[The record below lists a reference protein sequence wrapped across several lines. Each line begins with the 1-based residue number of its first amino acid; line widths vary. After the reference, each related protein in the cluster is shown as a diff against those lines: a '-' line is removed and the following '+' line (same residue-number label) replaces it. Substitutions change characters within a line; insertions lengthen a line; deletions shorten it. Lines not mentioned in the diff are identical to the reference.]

1 MKDFLKYV
9 FATITGIILLTVV
22 MGILGAIS
30 LVGLA
35 ASSASTTKVEENSVF
50 TLMLSGQLDERV
62 PSNPLASLTGQV
74 SENLGLD
81 DIINAIQKAKD
92 NDDIKGIY
100 IEAGAFSS
108 DTPASAHAIR
118 EALLDFKKSGKW
130 IVAYGDSY
138 TQTTYYICSVADKL
152 FLNPQG
158 MVDWHGLGGEM
169 YYIKDLLA
177 KFGVK
182 FKAVKVGKYKSAV
195 EMMTADQ
202 MSDYDREQTE
212 AYLNG
217 IWKVMLSDVSQSRK
231 VSVDSLN
238 AYADR
243 YVALCNQKELVRMKL
258 VDNLLYT
265 DEVKGEIKKRLKID
279 NDEHISQLTL
289 EDMANVADKKKE
301 GEKIAV
307 YYAYGEIVDSETGS
321 MLSQEHSIVATEVCK
336 DLEELMNNDDVKAVV
351 LRVNSPGGSAYASEQ
366 IWRAVTNLKAKKPV
380 VVSMG
385 GYAASGGYYISCN
398 ANYIYS
404 EPTTLTGSIG
414 IFGMFPDVSQLLTEK
429 LGVKFSEVKTNKHSN
444 FGTISRPFNAEELA
458 LLDNYIG
465 RGYELF
471 RQRVADGRKLP
482 VAQVEEIA
490 QGHVWVGNDALKIK
504 LVDAIGSLDDAV
516 KKAAQL
522 AKLKEYYTTSYPD
535 EPSWWESL
543 TAQVDRESYLDEQM
557 RETLGEY
564 YAPFSYLKN
573 INKQSAI
580 QARLPYFLEIK

>member
-279 NDEHISQLTL
+279 NDKHISQLTL
-289 EDMANVADKKKE
+289 EDMANVADKKIE

-522 AKLKEYYTTSYPD
+522 AKLKKYYTTSYPD

-543 TAQVDRESYLDEQM
+543 TAQVDRGSYLDEQM

>member
-158 MVDWHGLGGEM
+158 MVDWHGLGGEK
-169 YYIKDLLA
+169 YFVKDLLA

-279 NDEHISQLTL
+279 NDKHISQLTL
-289 EDMANVADKKKE
+289 EDMANVADKKIE

-522 AKLKEYYTTSYPD
+522 AKLKKYYTTSYPD

-543 TAQVDRESYLDEQM
+543 TAQVDRGSYLDEQM

>member
-265 DEVKGEIKKRLKID
+265 DEVKGEIKKRLKIV

-380 VVSMG
+380 VV
-385 GYAASGGYYISCN
+385 
-398 ANYIYS
+398 
-404 EPTTLTGSIG
+404 
-414 IFGMFPDVSQLLTEK
+414 
-429 LGVKFSEVKTNKHSN
+429 
-444 FGTISRPFNAEELA
+444 
-458 LLDNYIG
+458 
-465 RGYELF
+465 
-471 RQRVADGRKLP
+471 
-482 VAQVEEIA
+482 
-490 QGHVWVGNDALKIK
+490 
-504 LVDAIGSLDDAV
+504 
-516 KKAAQL
+516 
-522 AKLKEYYTTSYPD
+522 
-535 EPSWWESL
+535 
-543 TAQVDRESYLDEQM
+543 
-557 RETLGEY
+557 
-564 YAPFSYLKN
+564 
-573 INKQSAI
+573 
-580 QARLPYFLEIK
+580 

>member
-265 DEVKGEIKKRLKID
+265 DEVKGEIKKRLKIV

-543 TAQVDRESYLDEQM
+543 TAQVDRGSYLDEQM

>member
-158 MVDWHGLGGEM
+158 MVDWHGLGGEK
-169 YYIKDLLA
+169 YFIKDLLA

-265 DEVKGEIKKRLKID
+265 DEVKDEIKKRLKID

-543 TAQVDRESYLDEQM
+543 TAQVDRGSYLDEQM

>member
-158 MVDWHGLGGEM
+158 MVDWHGLGGEK
-169 YYIKDLLA
+169 YFIKDLLA

-243 YVALCNQKELVRMKL
+243 YVALCNQKEK
-258 VDNLLYT
+258 
-265 DEVKGEIKKRLKID
+265 
-279 NDEHISQLTL
+279 
-289 EDMANVADKKKE
+289 
-301 GEKIAV
+301 
-307 YYAYGEIVDSETGS
+307 
-321 MLSQEHSIVATEVCK
+321 
-336 DLEELMNNDDVKAVV
+336 
-351 LRVNSPGGSAYASEQ
+351 
-366 IWRAVTNLKAKKPV
+366 
-380 VVSMG
+380 
-385 GYAASGGYYISCN
+385 
-398 ANYIYS
+398 
-404 EPTTLTGSIG
+404 
-414 IFGMFPDVSQLLTEK
+414 
-429 LGVKFSEVKTNKHSN
+429 
-444 FGTISRPFNAEELA
+444 SRS
-458 LLDNYIG
+458 
-465 RGYELF
+465 
-471 RQRVADGRKLP
+471 V
-482 VAQVEEIA
+482 
-490 QGHVWVGNDALKIK
+490 
-504 LVDAIGSLDDAV
+504 
-516 KKAAQL
+516 
-522 AKLKEYYTTSYPD
+522 
-535 EPSWWESL
+535 
-543 TAQVDRESYLDEQM
+543 
-557 RETLGEY
+557 
-564 YAPFSYLKN
+564 
-573 INKQSAI
+573 
-580 QARLPYFLEIK
+580 

>member
-1 MKDFLKYV
+1 M
-9 FATITGIILLTVV
+9 TIEERAEK
-22 MGILGAIS
+22 GA
-30 LVGLA
+30 
-35 ASSASTTKVEENSVF
+35 
-50 TLMLSGQLDERV
+50 QL
-62 PSNPLASLTGQV
+62 
-74 SENLGLD
+74 
-81 DIINAIQKAKD
+81 
-92 NDDIKGIY
+92 
-100 IEAGAFSS
+100 
-108 DTPASAHAIR
+108 
-118 EALLDFKKSGKW
+118 KKSGSCN
-130 IVAYGDSY
+130 IASGFG
-138 TQTTYYICSVADKL
+138 A
-152 FLNPQG
+152 G
-158 MVDWHGLGGEM
+158 MGNMEATCGALVGAVQMAGLALEGKNTMRSARMLAESFARQCGAVRCR
-169 YYIKDLLA
+169 DL
-177 KFGVK
+177 K
-182 FKAVKVGKYKSAV
+182 GKGAGAPLCACEDCV
-195 EMMTADQ
+195 
-202 MSDYDREQTE
+202 R
-212 AYLNG
+212 
-217 IWKVMLSDVSQSRK
+217 
-231 VSVDSLN
+231 N
-238 AYADR
+238 A
-243 YVALCNQKELVRMKL
+243 
-258 VDNLLYT
+258 
-265 DEVKGEIKKRLKID
+265 I
-279 NDEHISQLTL
+279 
-289 EDMANVADKKKE
+289 
-301 GEKIAV
+301 
-307 YYAYGEIVDSETGS
+307 YAYGEIVDSETGS

-543 TAQVDRESYLDEQM
+543 TAQVDRGSYLDEQM